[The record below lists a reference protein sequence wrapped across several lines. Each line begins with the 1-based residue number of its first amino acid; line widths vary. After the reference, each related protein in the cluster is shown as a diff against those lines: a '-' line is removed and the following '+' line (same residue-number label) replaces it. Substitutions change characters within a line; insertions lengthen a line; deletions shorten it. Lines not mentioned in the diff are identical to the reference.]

1 MKYMKTIIGVLFCF
15 TFCFTN
21 AQQATFGNISYEK
34 AINLSGKQRMLSQKI
49 AKARLLKIMN
59 ATTSEVA
66 NEFTSSMKLFER
78 NVKILQTN
86 SREQS
91 SKVKAL
97 IRQQNADWVQY
108 KDLVSKSQIDVEKL
122 LSKSEA
128 LLSKCHALVLAIEE
142 DSKFNKQLN
151 YENKASQLKVET
163 INKAGKQRMLSQKMC
178 LYYAACKYFKKGE
191 KSKIACNRYVTIY
204 NSINSAV
211 NDLVV
216 NELNDS
222 EIDQSLALVMGVID
236 TIEINKKAFTENKI
250 PMEKMISMTNSM
262 LKIFNKITSQYSLL

>member
-1 MKYMKTIIGVLFCF
+1 MKFMKIIIGILFCF
-15 TFCFTN
+15 TFCFSN
-21 AQQATFGNISYEK
+21 AQSANFGNISYEK
-34 AINLSGKQRMLSQKI
+34 AVNLSGKQRMLSQKV
-49 AKARLLKIMN
+49 AKARLLKVLG
-59 ATTSEVA
+59 ASTSEIT

-78 NVKILQTN
+78 NVKILQSN
-86 SREQS
+86 SREGS
-91 SKVKAL
+91 PKVKAL

-108 KDLVSKSQIDVEKL
+108 KDLVSKDQIDVEKL

-128 LLSKCHALVLAIEE
+128 LLTKCHALVLAIEE

-151 YENKASQLKVET
+151 FENKASQLKVET

-204 NSINSAV
+204 NSINAAV

-216 NELNDS
+216 NELNNAD
-222 EIDQSLALVMGVID
+222 IDQNLALVMDAID
-236 TIEINKKAFTENKI
+236 SIEVNKKAFIENKI
-250 PMEKMISMTNSM
+250 PLQKMFSMTNNV
-262 LKIFNKITSQYSLL
+262 LDIFNKITSQYSLL